1 MITIY
6 HNPRCG
12 KSRCALEVFHNR
24 ADLEIREYLKNP
36 PTPEE
41 LRDLMKKL
49 HMKPLE
55 FIRTGEEVFKLKYK
69 GKTLSDDQWLEAI
82 AENPVLLQR
91 PIVVKGNKAWIVR
104 DESSLEIIKNL

>member
-12 KSRCALEVFHNR
+12 KSRCALDVLNSR
-24 ADLEIREYLKNP
+24 ADLEIREYLKNA

-49 HMKPLE
+49 DMRPLE
-55 FIRTGEEVFKLKYK
+55 FIRTGEEVFKQKYK
-69 GKTLSDDQWLEAI
+69 GKNLSDDQWLEAI

-91 PIVVKGNKAWIVR
+91 PIVVKGKKAWIVR
-104 DESSLEIIKNL
+104 DESSIETIKNI